1 MEYDAFPSDI
11 ELIKLVQGIY
21 RNLKQKAKRD
31 NRITED
37 ITKLLN
43 NYFEIKIIK
52 VIDHYYEAGYLQF
65 ILSEN
70 ETADSYSTDISVY
83 EFQFKK
89 LRKEDYKNEKEYKW
103 DEFHLQGAN
112 ESFYDELLEP
122 ECDLNFYIP
131 NSLLNQDIYFIS
143 EYIHN
148 KFLLAE
154 SFSGLNLQ
162 QKVSM
167 TRIQSILQKN
177 KKKLIT
183 QISNLKSGD
192 LNEKE
197 KGIVIAEFFELLGY
211 ETLCIDELREETFT
225 QLNNVQNV
233 DVVAFSF
240 STQSILLIEEKKK
253 FAKQDYYKIKTLPFI
268 FRIFPFLGKQHQ
280 WFVSCL
286 IIGKCDEKIKK
297 DFEVMEENVKIIF
310 WESDEFINKF
320 LFFLNLKTED
330 FISSQPYRR
339 KVEDVVDETTGIVSF
354 YDLFP
359 QPSNYEKEY
368 KWMMKEL
375 VGKAAKLF

>member
-1 MEYDAFPSDI
+1 MDYNAFPSDI
-11 ELIKLVQGIY
+11 ELINLIQGIY
-21 RNLKQKAKRD
+21 RNLKQRALRYH
-31 NRITED
+31 RITED
-37 ITKLLN
+37 VAKLLN

-52 VIDHYYEAGYLQF
+52 IIDHYYESGYIQF
-65 ILSEN
+65 LLYKN
-70 ETADSYSTDISVY
+70 ETTDSYSTEISVN

-89 LRKEDYKNEKEYKW
+89 LRKEDYKNKEEYEL
-103 DEFHLQGAN
+103 DEFHLQVAN

-131 NSLLNQDIYFIS
+131 NSLLNQDAYFLS
-143 EYIHN
+143 EYILN

-167 TRIQSILQKN
+167 TRFQSILQKN
-177 KKKLIT
+177 KRKLIT
-183 QISNLKSGD
+183 QISSLKSGD

-211 ETLCIDELREETFT
+211 ETLCIDELKEETFP
-225 QLNNVQNV
+225 QLNNVQDV

-253 FAKQDYYKIKTLPFI
+253 FTKKEYYKIKTLPFI
-268 FRIFPFLGKQHQ
+268 FRIFPFLGEKHQ

-286 IIGKCDEKIKK
+286 IIGKCDESIKK
-297 DFEVMEENVKIIF
+297 DFAVMEKDVKLIF
-310 WESDEFINKF
+310 WELDEFIDKF
-320 LFFLNLKTED
+320 EFFLNLKTED
-330 FISSQPYRR
+330 FISPQPYKR
-339 KVEDVVDETTGIVSF
+339 KIEDMVDEKTGTTSF

-368 KWMMKEL
+368 KWTLKEL
-375 VGKAAKLF
+375 IGET